1 MFCLKVFSLTHA
13 HTHTKVQSKLVWNS
27 EEHILLSQFVVLS
40 QLQNEEQ
47 NKVSCFIFHFISVA
61 LKKKPL
67 RASSPYVLYIC
78 LIPPCLYVCSDFQD
92 KQFWTKPCFLDEIL
106 RGMAD
111 ILHVL
116 GNTVLFVLLSAS
128 FISYLFIFYI
138 HLCMRAM
145 HKFRYRSIKEA
156 HM

>member
-1 MFCLKVFSLTHA
+1 MRT
-13 HTHTKVQSKLVWNS
+13 HTHTQRYKPSFYETVKSTSCFL
-27 EEHILLSQFVVLS
+27 ILLSK
-40 QLQNEEQ
+40 EEQ

-67 RASSPYVLYIC
+67 RGSSPYVLYIR
-78 LIPPCLYVCSDFQD
+78 LIPLCLYMCSDFQD
-92 KQFWTKPCFLDEIL
+92 KQFWTKPCLLDEIL
-106 RGMAD
+106 RDRAD
-111 ILHVL
+111 VLHVL
-116 GNTVLFVLLSAS
+116 GNTVLFVLWSTS

-145 HKFRYRSIKEA
+145 HIFRYRSIKEA